1 MEYYEFHPHK
11 RFLHFRSA
19 KIALFA
25 EKHSLPKNGRPGPG
39 TAGIFLYRL
48 RARNLV
54 HVNETAHHDRLDQN
68 KQETTATPEP
78 GPEKIKRP
86 FSHRGRRTPL
96 RPPGVRPIL
105 RPRTKRK
112 DRLSDYSDISL
123 LARLAGRSRAVGVTQ
138 RYGADTRQS
147 LGQTQLTDH
156 QVMTFGCTEHL
167 DLAVDPA

>member
-1 MEYYEFHPHK
+1 M
-11 RFLHFRSA
+11 
-19 KIALFA
+19 LFA
-25 EKHSLPKNGRPGPG
+25 EKTILYRKNGRPRTG
-39 TAGIFLYRL
+39 TAGIFRTGC
-48 RARNLV
+48 APAICTSS
-54 HVNETAHHDRLDQN
+54 ETARHDRLDQN